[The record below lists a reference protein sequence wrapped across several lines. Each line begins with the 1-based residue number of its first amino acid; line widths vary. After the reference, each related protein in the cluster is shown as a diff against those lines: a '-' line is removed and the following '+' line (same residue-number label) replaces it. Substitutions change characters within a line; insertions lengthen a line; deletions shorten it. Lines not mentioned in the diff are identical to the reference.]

1 LVEKSQ
7 KNLLCLLDRGSLMGD
22 PILSVPFTIG
32 RGCARHILIRYIAI
46 QKIF

>member
-22 PILSVPFTIG
+22 PDLCNLLIIIG
-32 RGCARHILIRYIAI
+32 FA
-46 QKIF
+46 